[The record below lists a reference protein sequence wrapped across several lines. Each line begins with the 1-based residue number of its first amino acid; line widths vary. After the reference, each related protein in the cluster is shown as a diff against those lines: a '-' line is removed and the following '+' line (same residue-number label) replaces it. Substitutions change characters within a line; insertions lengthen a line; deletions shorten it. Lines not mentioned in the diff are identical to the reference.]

1 MKGKVS
7 IFSKFVCYWCTVE
20 MQSCRRQSSTELS
33 TIQLITKDL
42 GWKTIISD
50 PLSLPAVERRSLLT
64 LPLHMLESWLIP
76 SYWLGL
82 PAFSWYSFISLNTW
96 KLLGYLKKFNVSGF
110 KMSVLLVISFR
121 PLFPVSSQVSLSTHS
136 EGRHLKGFHPLLNS
150 FHRCSLC

>member
-7 IFSKFVCYWCTVE
+7 IFSKFVCYWCTAE
-20 MQSCRRQSSTELS
+20 MRSCRCQSSTELS
-33 TIQLITKDL
+33 TTQLITKDP
-42 GWKTIISD
+42 GWKTIISG
-50 PLSLPAVERRSLLT
+50 PLSLPAVERPSFLT

-96 KLLGYLKKFNVSGF
+96 KLLGYLKKFNVSSF
-110 KMSVLLVISFR
+110 KMSVLLVISFL
-121 PLFPVSSQVSLSTHS
+121 PLFPVSSQVTLSTRS